1 MLPESE
7 KRGRQ
12 QYHPFVLQESAMRN
26 VLMIRKEP
34 GLVTIPVEKAI
45 YCEDCET
52 ISTSVWNRCGVCGS
66 ESIVEL
72 APLLGGPSDPGPV
85 PAASLAAGSRLAA

>member
-1 MLPESE
+1 
-7 KRGRQ
+7 
-12 QYHPFVLQESAMRN
+12 MRN

-52 ISTSVWNRCGVCGS
+52 ISTSTWRRCGVCGS
-66 ESIVEL
+66 EAIVEL
-72 APLLGGPSDPGPV
+72 APLFGGPSDPGPV
-85 PAASLAAGSRLAA
+85 PAAAIVIDDRLVA